1 MVRSKGKRKNTLGG
15 GGVSRL
21 KTALLAFFATAVFM
35 LPSAALSREATVIQ
49 SEGVTAKSED
59 ITEVK
64 RKALDKALRSA
75 VLESARAILAKE
87 GLKAPAN
94 SLEQL
99 VSSPRAFV
107 LNYKIRSEGWVVH
120 LDAAP
125 QTPSPEPT
133 VSAGAEFYHIWIDA
147 SIDTDALRSAVARL
161 ASTGGSTG
169 LVTIN
174 LMDIKDYT
182 TFNLLVDSLKKIA
195 FIKELSYSSF
205 TNGRITLN
213 ATVAGDASALSGR
226 IAKEVPEKFVVMEG
240 AGQII
245 IRPSGTSRR

>member
-1 MVRSKGKRKNTLGG
+1 
-15 GGVSRL
+15 
-21 KTALLAFFATAVFM
+21 M
-35 LPSAALSREATVIQ
+35 LPSAAFSREATVIQ

-75 VLESARAILAKE
+75 VMESAKAILAKE

-94 SLEQL
+94 GLEQL

-107 LNYKIRSEGWVVH
+107 LNYKIRSEGWVTH

-125 QTPSPEPT
+125 QTPSPEPS

-147 SIDTDALRSAVARL
+147 SIDTDALRSAVAKL
-161 ASTGGSTG
+161 ASAGGSTG
-169 LVTIN
+169 SVTIN
-174 LMDIKDYT
+174 LMDIKDYP
-182 TFNLLVDSLKKIA
+182 TFTLLVDSLKKIA
-195 FIKELSYSSF
+195 FIKEVSYSSF
-205 TNGRITLN
+205 TNGRITLS
-213 ATVAGDASALSGR
+213 ATVSGDASVLAGR
-226 IAKEVPEKFVVMEG
+226 IAKEVPEKFIVMEG

-245 IRPSGTSRR
+245 IRPSGTSNR